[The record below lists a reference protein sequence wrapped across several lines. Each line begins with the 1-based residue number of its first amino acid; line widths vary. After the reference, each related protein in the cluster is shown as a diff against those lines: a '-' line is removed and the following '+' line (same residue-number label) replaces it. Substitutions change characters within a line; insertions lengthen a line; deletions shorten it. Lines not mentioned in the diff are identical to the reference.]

1 MTITRTRPGFVAS
14 DDWWG
19 ELDAAVLDCLARREA
34 ASPEE
39 IGRAVGLSPNAVT
52 SVLVMLMREGKV
64 RITRVEA
71 LRPGEAVAA

>member
-1 MTITRTRPGFVAS
+1 MAITRTRPSLVAG

-19 ELDAAVLDCLARREA
+19 ELDAAVLDCLARCGA

-39 IGRAVGLSPNAVT
+39 IGRVVGLSPNAVA

-71 LRPGEAVAA
+71 TAAGEVAAA